1 MKTISMSYEEYKND
15 LNDQFL
21 KGYRKSILDL
31 SKMLKDVTMGDL
43 KDQAMIDLGDCG
55 LTETQILVLLD
66 NISKVKSNNV

>member
-31 SKMLKDVTMGDL
+31 SKMLKDVTMDDL

>member
-1 MKTISMSYEEYKND
+1 MSYEEYKND